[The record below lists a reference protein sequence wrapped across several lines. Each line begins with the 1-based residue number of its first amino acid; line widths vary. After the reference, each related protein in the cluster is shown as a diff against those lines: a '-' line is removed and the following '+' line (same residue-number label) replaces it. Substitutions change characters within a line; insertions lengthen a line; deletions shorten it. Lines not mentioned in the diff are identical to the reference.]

1 MTQANIYLYSLI
13 QDLCKAGILPDSEW
27 PNVTEY
33 ESRILEKTESITGH
47 ISIAESLVQSI
58 FSVLPV
64 RLREK
69 PPSDPVFGK
78 KSYFPF
84 TAMTLEDS
92 FFPQSESNGSKADLK
107 ITFQG
112 DYQKIAHLDL
122 IARGETL
129 LHLMHKY
136 CTVIPS
142 GKHIAISLYDHAKL
156 KAAIA
161 VCLSQM
167 SNEEKPFL
175 LVGGDLSGIQEF
187 IFDIVSKNAA
197 KNLKGRSFYL
207 HLLVDGIVQRFLQD
221 TGLTQANIV
230 FASGGKF
237 YILAPNNESVISE
250 IKKLEQ
256 EITIE
261 LFKTHKVGLSII
273 FDWIELS
280 KDQLSGSQ
288 LGGEIWMK
296 LQDKLRNKK
305 RSRFNVL
312 VSENFDDLFV
322 PKEAGGETRR
332 DAITNEEIDDEEA
345 KNGTIYKIGDAVP
358 KRIESLREFVELE
371 ISTPVIKKSTQQQ
384 IMAGFFLRD
393 KTYRLEGDLAF
404 NLEIKEDFQQDRE
417 MNLPGHR
424 TISYLLNKNE
434 YQKIKGT
441 LLKRL
446 SVNDPDNFLI
456 LKKDESS
463 TINGFEFYGGN
474 DFPLSLAKGGNGSRD
489 LPKTFSEMAGAFDE
503 ERSKEDPKYKSEFDK
518 LGEESFKR
526 LAILRMDIDG
536 LSGVFRNGFGEH
548 GTLAH
553 FSALSRQ
560 LDWFFKGYINTLWKK
575 GVTKTYNWKDWTQI
589 IYSGGDD
596 LFIVGKWDCLI
607 DFAERIRNDLKKWTC
622 YHDGIGISGGLVL
635 VTHKYPII
643 KAAAQSGSA
652 EYVAKLHQIVK
663 EYQKNLEGNYIT
675 ADTTRALIKEK
686 NAITIFDLPLNW
698 ESEYEIVKNLK
709 EDFVRLVKAED
720 IPRSIMMGLASFYE
734 RKSNQK
740 KLGETPSWRW
750 QVAYQ
755 LARSKDRV
763 KSKEGKEF
771 VEQLSINIFTQRHNS
786 ESIDSN
792 YDYFDLLNVAIRW
805 AEYDLRSENNK
816 SSNTKR
822 S

>member
-1 MTQANIYLYSLI
+1 MKENIYLNSLV
-13 QDLCKAGILPDSEW
+13 QDLCRAGILSNSEW
-27 PNVTEY
+27 LETTDDEN
-33 ESRILEKTESITGH
+33 SILSEAEAITGQ
-47 ISIAESLVQSI
+47 ISVIESPVQSI

-64 RLREK
+64 RLRDE
-69 PPSDPVFGK
+69 PPSDTIFGNNLH
-78 KSYFPF
+78 FPF
-84 TAMTLEDS
+84 MAMNLEDT
-92 FFPQSESNGSKADLK
+92 FFPQSEAKGSKEDVK
-107 ITFQG
+107 KRFQE
-112 DYQKIAHLDL
+112 DYQKIAHLEL
-122 IARGETL
+122 FARGETL

-136 CTVIPS
+136 CTVIPA
-142 GKHIAISLYDHAKL
+142 GKDSAISLYDHAKL

-161 VCLSQM
+161 VCLSDK
-167 SNEEKPFL
+167 NEKEKPFL

-207 HLLVDGIVQRFLQD
+207 HLLIDGIVQRFLQD

-237 YILAPNNESVISE
+237 YVLTPNNETIISE
-250 IKKLEQ
+250 IKRLEQ
-256 EITIE
+256 EITVE
-261 LFKTHKVGLSII
+261 LFEAHKVGLSITL
-273 FDWIELS
+273 DWLELS
-280 KDQLSGSQ
+280 KEQLSGSK
-288 LGGEIWMK
+288 LGSEIWMK
-296 LQDKLRNKK
+296 LQDNLRNKK

-312 VSENFDDLFV
+312 ISENFDDLFEA
-322 PKEAGGETRR
+322 KEAGGETRR
-332 DAITNEEIDDEEA
+332 DAITNEEINDEEA
-345 KNGTIYKIGDAVP
+345 KSKTVYTIGDAVP
-358 KRIESLREFVELE
+358 KRIESLREFVELDVS
-371 ISTPVIKKSTQQQ
+371 IPVIKKSTQQQ

-404 NLEIKEDFQQDRE
+404 ELDIQDDFQQDRE

-424 TISYLLNKNE
+424 SINYLLNNDK
-434 YQKIKGT
+434 YQRKEGT

-446 SVNDPDNFLI
+446 SINDPKDFLL
-456 LKKDESS
+456 LKNDEGS

-474 DFPLSLAKGGNGSRD
+474 DFPLSLAKGRDGRD

-503 ERSKEDPKYKSEFDK
+503 ERSKDDPLHYKTEFDK
-518 LGEESFKR
+518 LGEASFKR

-560 LDWFFKGYINTLWKK
+560 LDWFFKGYLNTLWKK
-575 GVTKTYNWKDWTQI
+575 GVTGTYDWKAWTQI

-607 DFAERIRNDLKKWTC
+607 DFAEQIRSDLKKWTC
-622 YHDGIGISGGLVL
+622 HHAGIDISGGLVL

-643 KAAAQSGSA
+643 KAAAQCGSA
-652 EYVAKLHQIVK
+652 EYVAKQYQFHREHQGNSEIKYIARK
-663 EYQKNLEGNYIT
+663 ES
-675 ADTTRALIKEK
+675 RFLIKEK

-698 ESEYEIVKNLK
+698 ESEYKIVKNLK
-709 EDFVRLVKAED
+709 EDFVRLVKGED
-720 IPRSIMMGLASFYE
+720 IPRSIMMGLAAFYE

-740 KLGETPSWRW
+740 KLDETPTWRW

-771 VEQLSINIFTQRHNS
+771 VEQLSINIFTQSHDS
-786 ESIDSN
+786 KTIDSN

-805 AEYDLRSENNK
+805 AEYDLRSERNK